1 MSQRAHLHMSDNGPP
16 YAQNAYTP
24 PCIVRAWKIIDY
36 LFDYCL
42 FCLSFEIIYLL
53 TQPALHHCSRACAPS
68 ACVKGGSITVED
80 NNSFSN

>member
-1 MSQRAHLHMSDNGPP
+1 MSQRVHLHMSDNGPP
-16 YAQNAYTP
+16 YAQSAYTP

-53 TQPALHHCSRACAPS
+53 TQPAPS
-68 ACVKGGSITVED
+68 LLPCLRTKRLR
-80 NNSFSN
+80 